1 VKKFAIISFLLM
13 LTMAGPAFA
22 QTQDAG
28 AGENGFR
35 FNIGYNGAYL
45 HYEELNPQNGFVNPA
60 LGEVLDKDTGW
71 LNGLTT
77 GIRYDNSM
85 SLPFYASFN
94 FDWLTSD
101 HAKYTGAL
109 QYPNGT
115 VVIPYYGTTPE
126 SIYKGEIDLGY
137 KIWNPAHFSLAPFVG
152 IGYRSWVRGQDA
164 LPDYQEIYDW
174 WYGAAGLEAK
184 FRAGRLLAGI
194 DAAALFPFS
203 PTMKT
208 NTAGTRD
215 EAQFTLKSRVGYG
228 VQVPVTYDISGKN
241 EKATDYSVE
250 AAPQFKWFVF
260 MTPYY
265 EHWNVGRS
273 GTVIETVNQQPF
285 DLAMEPKSKTD
296 LYGVKAGLGVSY

>member
-1 VKKFAIISFLLM
+1 VKKIAIISFLLM

-45 HYEELNPQNGFVNPA
+45 HYEELNPDNDPRFGN
-60 LGEVLDKDTGW
+60 VLDKDTGW

-77 GIRYDNSM
+77 ELRYDNPI
-85 SLPFYASFN
+85 SLPFFAKFD
-94 FDWLTSD
+94 FDWLTSGS
-101 HAKYTGAL
+101 AKYTGAL
-109 QYPNGT
+109 QNGSGT
-115 VVIPYYGTTPE
+115 IIPYNGTTPE

-137 KIWNPAHFSLAPFVG
+137 KIWNPAHFSLAPILG
-152 IGYRSWVRGQDA
+152 IGYRSWVRGQDV
-164 LPDYQEIYDW
+164 LPDYQEIYNW

-184 FRAGRLLAGI
+184 FSAGRLLAGV
-194 DAAALFPFS
+194 DAVALFPFS

-208 NTAGTRD
+208 NIAGLTD
-215 EAQFTLKSRVGYG
+215 QAQFNLKSRVGWG
-228 VQVPVTYDISGKN
+228 VQVPISYDISGKN

-265 EHWNVGRS
+265 ERWNVGKS
-273 GTVIETVNQQPF
+273 GTVIITSGQVPVF
-285 DLAMEPKSKTD
+285 SALEPTSHTD